1 MEELNQQPEIE
12 KQADIEHQPV
22 PKNDFSFDVLKL
34 VGGTTIAQVVG
45 ILASPVIARLFSP
58 ADFGLAAN
66 FTSIVMILSVFVCLR
81 YELTIML
88 PKTRDEAANQFGVS
102 VLSVIVISL
111 ISLPL
116 LWFSKGLI
124 QNWLNAPDLVPYF
137 GLISIT
143 VLLTGVFQAL
153 NYWNTRSR
161 QFLRLSAAQITR
173 SVAEFGSK
181 IVVGLAGFASGGSM
195 IMTTAFGQA
204 VSSLVLGW
212 QILKDDGEFL
222 WRNIRLKPMLEG
234 AKRYKKF
241 PIYNTWAAL
250 FNTFSQQLP
259 TFLLTAYFS
268 TTVAGHYNMGYKILR
283 LPMALIGTS
292 IAQVFFQRASKARH
306 DGTLA
311 RLVEDTSHR
320 LIVYGLFPMMLLTVS
335 GQEIFIVAFGE
346 RWAEAGLYSQILSI
360 WTFFVLIS
368 SPMSTLM
375 SVLEKNEF
383 SLVFT
388 TILFIT
394 RFMTLFIG
402 GLMHNAIV
410 GLVLYSVTGSLSY
423 LYLQFYLSNLAGV
436 PIKRSVWLIT
446 SNIFYSS
453 PFLFLVGIAKWL
465 SSSNPLVVT
474 VVSGLVGIAYY
485 VSLYFTEPTVKEAAQ
500 EILQR
505 FRLRRV
511 SS

>member
-1 MEELNQQPEIE
+1 MEEINQLQEIDQ
-12 KQADIEHQPV
+12 QANIEHQPAR
-22 PKNDFSFDVLKL
+22 KNDFSFDVLKL

-45 ILASPVIARLFSP
+45 ILASPVIARMFSP
-58 ADFGLAAN
+58 ADFGLVAN

-88 PKTRDEAANQFGVS
+88 PKTREEAANQFGIS
-102 VLSVIVISL
+102 VLAVLGISML
-111 ISLPL
+111 SLPL
-116 LWFSKGLI
+116 LWLSRGLI
-124 QNWLNAPDLVPYF
+124 QNWLNAPELVPY
-137 GLISIT
+137 LWLVSIT
-143 VLLTGVFQAL
+143 VLLTGIFQAL

-181 IVVGLAGFASGGSM
+181 ILVGLAGLASGGSM
-195 IMTTAFGQA
+195 ILTTAFGQA

-212 QILKDDGEFL
+212 QILRDDGEFF
-222 WRNIRLKPMLEG
+222 WRTIRLKPMLEG

-311 RLVEDTSHR
+311 KLVEETSHR
-320 LIVYGLFPMMLLTVS
+320 LIVFGLFPMMLLTVS

-346 RWAEAGLYSQILSI
+346 RWAEAGMYSQILSI

-383 SLVFT
+383 SLMFT
-388 TILFIT
+388 TFLFVT
-394 RFMTLFIG
+394 RFITLFIG
-402 GLMHNAIV
+402 GIMHDAII
-410 GLVLYSVTGSLSY
+410 GLLLYSVTGSVSY

-436 PIKRSVWLIT
+436 PIKRSIWQIA
-446 SNIFYSS
+446 SNVLYSS
-453 PFLFLVGIAKWL
+453 PFLIFVGTVKWL
-465 SSSNPLVVT
+465 SNSNPLLVAA
-474 VVSGLVGIAYY
+474 VSGLVGIAYY
-485 VSLYFTEPTVKEAAQ
+485 LSLYFTEPTVKEAAQ

-505 FRLRRV
+505 LRRRRV